1 MRNDSITEV
10 VGRLSESGTVSDK
23 ELESFKINKD
33 ESILASCLCF
43 ACQDWILKVEELN
56 GINSTDEEKHR

>member
-33 ESILASCLCF
+33 ESILASCICF
-43 ACQDWILKVEELN
+43 VCQDWILKSGGFYESKKN
-56 GINSTDEEKHR
+56 FKSW

>member
-1 MRNDSITEV
+1 MRNDNITEV

-33 ESILASCLCF
+33 ESILASCICF
-43 ACQDWILKVEELN
+43 VCQD
-56 GINSTDEEKHR
+56 